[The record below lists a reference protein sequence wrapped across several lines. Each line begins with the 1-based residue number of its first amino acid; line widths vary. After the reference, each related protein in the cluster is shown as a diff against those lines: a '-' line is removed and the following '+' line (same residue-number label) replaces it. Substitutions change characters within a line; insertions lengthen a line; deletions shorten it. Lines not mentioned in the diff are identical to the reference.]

1 MNRTEP
7 PKGTLDPQ
15 QPWYKGG
22 GQNLSAAFW
31 DRFKAKLTG
40 GTDASG
46 TSYFSMV
53 KVTSADADKIIANM
67 KKDPRGYPQM
77 DQGNPNAL
85 YDYQNW
91 IVEEYLEGPFREEV
105 NDKIEQA
112 ALNNQWKQ
120 LAEKRKQQ
128 AKKEAAKNFISSSST
143 LRPGKKIS
151 VKTSRM
157 TGIIPK
163 RPIPQEVAEKISKPL
178 EAEPTE
184 GTVASPSKKVIS
196 SLGRLTLDLETV
208 NNNLDKITEVI
219 QEDYAQTKA
228 KNKKEIE
235 EYRKRIANRERR
247 LPKKNLGDDKKS
259 LKEIIK
265 PFIGGFFSGVGGAI
279 RGLAAFNLLDGLING
294 DITKVIGA
302 LMGIGITFVPQIGMM
317 IAGTIMKSLLK
328 GFGKAAFG
336 RRGGMPMRGPRGRTP
351 RMGGIGK
358 FGAAMAL
365 GAGALSLGS
374 AFMGSQQT
382 EGDGQDRLDE
392 LEVQE
397 KALAA
402 GGYAA
407 ITQDDLKKFQD
418 LNKKFE
424 KMLDDMMNPKRSKGT
439 GKGSGSS
446 PEQTMGGQIS
456 GDPVAM
462 NMEARGTE
470 TGEYF
475 GVKQRIEL
483 LKKVGATDEE
493 AVRLAM
499 IAKYES
505 GGGSRAHNPDA
516 STGDN
521 SYGLWQINMLDR
533 PGYKLGEERRSRYN
547 LSSNEDLFD
556 PVTNAQV
563 ALAILR
569 SSGWG
574 AWTTNTKVTA
584 ADLEKSRAELLKIN
598 SGGNE
603 SGGYTSKTKVRSIS
617 SAPPPSRGVL
627 VSMTPV
633 PVGSDGGGAM
643 TVNGNDDVEF
653 VDPSNPDDI
662 MGRLY
667 RTQWNI
673 VDVG

>member
-22 GQNLSAAFW
+22 SQNLSANFW

-40 GTDASG
+40 GTDAGG

-53 KVTSADADKIIANM
+53 KVTSAEADKIIANM

-112 ALNNQWKQ
+112 ALNSQWKQ
-120 LAEKRKQQ
+120 LAEKRKKQQEQQ
-128 AKKEAAKNFISSSST
+128 AKKEAAKNFVSSSST
-143 LRPGKKIS
+143 LRPGKKIA

-157 TGIIPK
+157 TGIIPR
-163 RPIPQEVAEKISKPL
+163 RPIPQEVAERISQPIAP
-178 EAEPTE
+178 ESTE
-184 GTVASPSKKVIS
+184 TSAAAPKSVVS
-196 SLGRLTLDLETV
+196 SLGRLTLDLVQV
-208 NNNLDKITEVI
+208 NNNLDKIAEVI

-247 LPKKNLGDDKKS
+247 LPKKDLGQDKKS
-259 LKEIIK
+259 LKELIK
-265 PFIGGFFSGVGGAI
+265 PFVGGFFSGLGGAI
-279 RGLAAFNLLDGLING
+279 RGLAAFNLIDAILNG
-294 DITKVIGA
+294 DIGKIVQS
-302 LMGIGITFVPQIGMM
+302 LLGIGITFIPQIGMM
-317 IAGTIMKSLLK
+317 IAGAVVKSMLK
-328 GFGKAAFG
+328 SMG
-336 RRGGMPMRGPRGRTP
+336 RRAFMGGMRGGGRVPRSRGISP
-351 RMGGIGK
+351 RRMGIGK

-374 AFMGSQQT
+374 AYLSSQK
-382 EGDGQDRLDE
+382 DDDKDRLDE
-392 LEVQE
+392 LEAQE

-407 ITQDDLKKFQD
+407 ITDGDLKRFEN
-418 LNKKFE
+418 LNKKFAE
-424 KMLDDMMNPKRSKGT
+424 ILDNMMTKGRPKGA
-439 GKGSGSS
+439 GGPESS
-446 PEQTMGGQIS
+446 PDEQTMGGQIS

-470 TGEYF
+470 TGENF
-475 GVKQRIEL
+475 DVKQRIEL

-493 AVRLAM
+493 AIRLAA
-499 IAKYES
+499 IATYES
-505 GGGSRAHNPDA
+505 SGRAKAHNPNA

-521 SYGLWQINMLDR
+521 SYGLWQVNML
-533 PGYKLGEERRSRYN
+533 GKMGEERRSRYN

-584 ADLEKSRAELLKIN
+584 ADLEKSRTELSTMN
-598 SGGNE
+598 SGSNE
-603 SGGYTSKTKVRSIS
+603 SGGYTSKSKIRSVS
-617 SAPPPSRGVL
+617 STPPPSRGVI
-627 VSMTPV
+627 VNMV
-633 PVGSDGGGAM
+633 PIAPETGGLGSINVEGSE
-643 TVNGNDDVEF
+643 DVMM

-662 MGRLY
+662 IGKLY

>member
-22 GQNLSAAFW
+22 SQNLSANFW

-40 GTDASG
+40 GTDAGG

-53 KVTSADADKIIANM
+53 KVTSAEADKIIANM

-91 IVEEYLEGPFREEV
+91 IVEEYLEAPFREEV

-112 ALNNQWKQ
+112 ALNSQWKQ
-120 LAEKRKQQ
+120 LAEKRKKQQEQQ
-128 AKKEAAKNFISSSST
+128 AKKEAAKNFVSSSST
-143 LRPGKKIS
+143 LRPGKKIA

-157 TGIIPK
+157 TGIIPR
-163 RPIPQEVAEKISKPL
+163 RPIPQEVAERISQPIAP
-178 EAEPTE
+178 ESTE
-184 GTVASPSKKVIS
+184 TSAAAPKSVVS
-196 SLGRLTLDLETV
+196 SLGRLTLDLVQV
-208 NNNLDKITEVI
+208 NNNLDKIAEVI

-247 LPKKNLGDDKKS
+247 LPKKDLGQDKKS
-259 LKEIIK
+259 LKELIK
-265 PFIGGFFSGVGGAI
+265 PFVGGFFSGLGGAI
-279 RGLAAFNLLDGLING
+279 RGLAAFNLIDAILNG
-294 DITKVIGA
+294 DIGKIVQS
-302 LMGIGITFVPQIGMM
+302 LLGIGITFIPQIGMM
-317 IAGTIMKSLLK
+317 IAGAVVKSMLK
-328 GFGKAAFG
+328 SMG
-336 RRGGMPMRGPRGRTP
+336 RRAFMGGMRGGGRVPRSRGISP
-351 RMGGIGK
+351 RRMGIGK

-374 AFMGSQQT
+374 AYLSSQK
-382 EGDGQDRLDE
+382 DNDNDRLDE
-392 LEVQE
+392 LEAQE

-407 ITQDDLKKFQD
+407 ITDGDLKRFEN
-418 LNKKFE
+418 LNKKFAE
-424 KMLDDMMNPKRSKGT
+424 ILDNMMTKGRPKGA
-439 GKGSGSS
+439 GGPESS
-446 PEQTMGGQIS
+446 PDEQTMGGQIS

-470 TGEYF
+470 TGENF
-475 GVKQRIEL
+475 DVKQRIEL

-493 AVRLAM
+493 AIRLAA
-499 IAKYES
+499 IATYES
-505 GGGSRAHNPDA
+505 SGRAKAHNPNA

-521 SYGLWQINMLDR
+521 SYGLWQVNML
-533 PGYKLGEERRSRYN
+533 GKMGEERRSRYN

-584 ADLEKSRAELLKIN
+584 ADLEKSRTELSTMN
-598 SGGNE
+598 SGSNE
-603 SGGYTSKTKVRSIS
+603 SGGYTSKSKIRSVS
-617 SAPPPSRGVL
+617 STPPPSRGVI
-627 VSMTPV
+627 VNMV
-633 PVGSDGGGAM
+633 PIAPETGGLGSINVEGSE
-643 TVNGNDDVEF
+643 DVMM

-662 MGRLY
+662 IGKLY

>member
-7 PKGTLDPQ
+7 PKGTLDSQ
-15 QPWYKGG
+15 QPWYKGKVSDA
-22 GQNLSAAFW
+22 LWS
-31 DRFKAKLTG
+31 RLKARLTG
-40 GTDASG
+40 GTDSAGIQYS
-46 TSYFSMV
+46 SFVRIS
-53 KVTSADADKIIANM
+53 SADADRLIANM
-67 KKDPRGYPQM
+67 KKDPRGYPQV
-77 DQGNPNAL
+77 DQRGKDGGYSNLQA
-85 YDYQNW
+85 YQEW
-91 IVEEYLEGPFREEV
+91 LVEEYLEGPFREET
-105 NDKIEQA
+105 NRKIEQA
-112 ALNNQWKQ
+112 AIESRVREITEQRKAQ
-120 LAEKRKQQ
+120 REKAQS
-128 AKKEAAKNFISSSST
+128 FISPPST

-151 VKTSRM
+151 VKVNRM

-163 RPIPQEVAEKISKPL
+163 RPIPKEVADKISAPITQ
-178 EAEPTE
+178 EQE
-184 GTVASPSKKVIS
+184 GETVASPSKKVIS
-196 SLGRLTLDLETV
+196 SLGRLTLDLEVV

-235 EYRKRIANRERR
+235 DYRKRIANRERR
-247 LPKKNLGDDKKS
+247 LPKKNLGDDKRS

-265 PFIGGFFSGVGGAI
+265 PFVGGFFSGVGGAI
-279 RGLAAFNLLDGLING
+279 RGLAAFNLLDGIING
-294 DITKVIGA
+294 DLTKVIGS

-317 IAGTIMKSLLK
+317 IAGTILKSLLK
-328 GFGKAAFG
+328 GFGRAAFG

-374 AFMGSQQT
+374 AFMGSQET
-382 EGDGQDRLDE
+382 GDDNQDRLDE
-392 LEVQE
+392 LEAQE

-407 ITQDDLKKFQD
+407 ITQDDLKRFQN
-418 LNKKFE
+418 LNQKFE
-424 KMLDDMMNPKRSKGT
+424 KMIDEMMGKRSSSRGGGGT
-439 GKGSGSS
+439 GSTTD
-446 PEQTMGGQIS
+446 QTTGGQIS
-456 GDPVAM
+456 GDPVEM
-462 NMEARGTE
+462 NMEARGTVQ
-470 TGEYF
+470 GEYF
-475 GVKQRIEL
+475 DMKGRIEL

-493 AVRLAM
+493 AMRLAA

-505 GGGSRAHNPDA
+505 GGGSKKHNPKYP
-516 STGDN
+516 DN
-521 SYGLWQINMLDR
+521 SYGLWQINMLDE
-533 PGYKLGEERRSRYN
+533 PGYMLGAERRKRFN

-556 PVTNAQV
+556 PVTNAQA

-574 AWTTNTKVTA
+574 AWTTNTKVTEE
-584 ADLEKSRAELLKIN
+584 DLKASRKAFESIQ
-598 SGGNE
+598 GGKE
-603 SGGYTSKTKVRSIS
+603 RGGYTSKQKRVDIS
-617 SAPPPSRGVL
+617 ATAPPSRGVL

-633 PVGSDGGGAM
+633 PTGSDGGGAM
-643 TVNGNDDVEF
+643 TVNANDDIEF
-653 VDPSNPDDI
+653 VDPNNPDDI

>member
-392 LEVQE
+392 LEAQE

-499 IAKYES
+499 IASYES
-505 GGGSRAHNPDA
+505 GGRSKAHNPDA

>member
-53 KVTSADADKIIANM
+53 KITSADADKIIANM

-120 LAEKRKQQ
+120 LAEKRKKQQEQQ
-128 AKKEAAKNFISSSST
+128 AKKEAAKNFVSSSST
-143 LRPGKKIS
+143 LRPGKKIA

-157 TGIIPK
+157 SGIIPR
-163 RPIPQEVAEKISKPL
+163 RPIPQEVAERISQPIAP
-178 EAEPTE
+178 ESTE
-184 GTVASPSKKVIS
+184 TSAAAPKSIVS
-196 SLGRLTLDLETV
+196 SMGRLTLDLLQV
-208 NNNLDKITEVI
+208 NNNLDKIAEVI

-247 LPKKNLGDDKKS
+247 LPKKDLGQDKKS
-259 LKEIIK
+259 LKELIK
-265 PFIGGFFSGVGGAI
+265 PFVGGFFSGLGGAI
-279 RGLAAFNLLDGLING
+279 RGLAAFNLIDAILNG
-294 DITKVIGA
+294 DIGKIVQS
-302 LMGIGITFVPQIGMM
+302 LLGIGITFIPQIGMM
-317 IAGTIMKSLLK
+317 IAGAVVKSMLK
-328 GFGKAAFG
+328 SMG
-336 RRGGMPMRGPRGRTP
+336 RRAFMGGMRGGGRVPRSRGMTP
-351 RMGGIGK
+351 RRMGIGK

-374 AFMGSQQT
+374 AYLSSQKD
-382 EGDGQDRLDE
+382 DGADRLDE
-392 LEVQE
+392 LEAQE

-407 ITQDDLKKFQD
+407 ITDGDLKRFEN
-418 LNKKFE
+418 LNKKFAE
-424 KMLDDMMNPKRSKGT
+424 ILDNMMTKGRSKGA
-439 GKGSGSS
+439 GGGPGSS
-446 PEQTMGGQIS
+446 PAQTMGGQIS

-462 NMEARGTE
+462 NMETRGTVA
-470 TGEYF
+470 GEQF
-475 GVKQRIEL
+475 DVKQRIEL

-493 AVRLAM
+493 AIRLAA
-499 IAKYES
+499 IATYES
-505 GGGSRAHNPDA
+505 SGNTRAHNPDA

-521 SYGLWQINMLDR
+521 SYGLWQVNML
-533 PGYKLGEERRSRYN
+533 GKLGEDRRSRYN

-584 ADLEKSRAELLKIN
+584 ADLEKSRTELSTMN
-598 SGGNE
+598 SGSNE
-603 SGGYTSKTKVRSIS
+603 SGGYTSKSKIRSIS
-617 SAPPPSRGVL
+617 STPPPSRGVI
-627 VSMTPV
+627 VNMV
-633 PVGSDGGGAM
+633 PIAPETGGLGSINVEGSEDVM
-643 TVNGNDDVEF
+643 MVN
-653 VDPSNPDDI
+653 PSNPDDI
-662 MGRLY
+662 IGKLY

>member
-22 GQNLSAAFW
+22 SQNLSANFW

-40 GTDASG
+40 GTDAGG

-53 KVTSADADKIIANM
+53 KVTSAEADKIIANM

-91 IVEEYLEGPFREEV
+91 IVEEYLEAPFREEV

-112 ALNNQWKQ
+112 ALNSQWKQ
-120 LAEKRKQQ
+120 LAEKRKKQQEQQ
-128 AKKEAAKNFISSSST
+128 AKKEAAKNFVSSSST
-143 LRPGKKIS
+143 LRPGKKIA

-157 TGIIPK
+157 TGIIPR
-163 RPIPQEVAEKISKPL
+163 RPIPQEVAERISQPIAP
-178 EAEPTE
+178 ESTE
-184 GTVASPSKKVIS
+184 TSAAAPKSVVS
-196 SLGRLTLDLETV
+196 SLGRLTLDLVQV
-208 NNNLDKITEVI
+208 NNNLDKIAEVI

-247 LPKKNLGDDKKS
+247 LPKKDLGQDKKS
-259 LKEIIK
+259 LKELIK
-265 PFIGGFFSGVGGAI
+265 PFVGGFFSGLGGAI
-279 RGLAAFNLLDGLING
+279 RGLAAFNLIDAILNG
-294 DITKVIGA
+294 DIGKIVQS
-302 LMGIGITFVPQIGMM
+302 LLGIGITFIPQIGMM
-317 IAGTIMKSLLK
+317 IAGAVVKSMLK
-328 GFGKAAFG
+328 SMG
-336 RRGGMPMRGPRGRTP
+336 RRAFMGGMRGGGRVPRSRGISP
-351 RMGGIGK
+351 RRMGIGK

-374 AFMGSQQT
+374 AYLSSQK
-382 EGDGQDRLDE
+382 DDDKDRLDE
-392 LEVQE
+392 LEAQE

-407 ITQDDLKKFQD
+407 ITDGDLKRFEN
-418 LNKKFE
+418 LNKKFAE
-424 KMLDDMMNPKRSKGT
+424 ILDNMMTKGRPKGA
-439 GKGSGSS
+439 GGPESS
-446 PEQTMGGQIS
+446 PDEQTMGGQIS

-470 TGEYF
+470 TGENF
-475 GVKQRIEL
+475 DVKQRIEL

-493 AVRLAM
+493 AIRLAA
-499 IAKYES
+499 IATYES
-505 GGGSRAHNPDA
+505 SGRAKAHNPNA

-521 SYGLWQINMLDR
+521 SYGLWQVNML
-533 PGYKLGEERRSRYN
+533 GKMGEERRSRYN

-584 ADLEKSRAELLKIN
+584 ADLEKSRTELSTMN
-598 SGGNE
+598 SGSNE
-603 SGGYTSKTKVRSIS
+603 SGGYTSKSKIRSVS
-617 SAPPPSRGVL
+617 STPPPSRGVI
-627 VSMTPV
+627 VNMV
-633 PVGSDGGGAM
+633 PIAPETGGLGSINVEGSE
-643 TVNGNDDVEF
+643 DVMM

-662 MGRLY
+662 IGKLY